1 MQHLDITEFIESTP
15 DHGFPLDYLVSRLKG
30 RKSRLVTDWGILVK
44 SASPMEQLPPGH
56 YQTIFG
62 ISAPDAVWR
71 ALMAEY
77 RWAYHQMNGQGRR
90 TFAPFF
96 IYGELRTLFICL
108 RYLRGLMRD
117 RLQEILSVS
126 LLSGEIKDVLLRSPD
141 ELSATQG
148 IEEKF
153 LCLSRLFKGIAETM
167 RHEGLKGFEQKLA
180 ELFLSVII
188 ATGLDPFLKA
198 FFLQVIDARN
208 ILALAKL
215 LKLEA
220 TGHPFISGGRT
231 DTMKLREILDRR
243 DVQAADKLVRG
254 FTGEKNAPANLS
266 GLEISLYRGISR
278 SLKRGGRGSLGT
290 GPVLDYLWR
299 CSIEAMNL
307 SILSYGAKL
316 TRDIVAAELLR

>member
-1 MQHLDITEFIESTP
+1 
-15 DHGFPLDYLVSRLKG
+15 
-30 RKSRLVTDWGILVK
+30 
-44 SASPMEQLPPGH
+44 
-56 YQTIFG
+56 
-62 ISAPDAVWR
+62 
-71 ALMAEY
+71 MAEY
-77 RWAYHQMNGQGRR
+77 QWIYHQMNGQVRK

-96 IYGELRTLFICL
+96 LYGELRTLFICL
-108 RYLRGLMRD
+108 RYLRGLKRD
-117 RLQEILSVS
+117 RLQEVLSLS
-126 LLSGEIKDVLLRSPD
+126 LLSGEIQAVLLRSPD
-141 ELSATQG
+141 ELSAARG

-153 LCLSRLFKGIAETM
+153 LGLSGLFKGIAETM

-180 ELFLSVII
+180 ELFLSAVI
-188 ATGLDPFLKA
+188 ATGLDPFLKS

-215 LKLEA
+215 LKLDA
-220 TGHPFISGGRT
+220 TLERPFISGGRT
-231 DTMKLREILDRR
+231 DAVKFREILDRR

-299 CSIEAMNL
+299 CSVDAMNL

-316 TRDIVAAELLR
+316 TRDIVAAELIR

>member
-1 MQHLDITEFIESTP
+1 MQHVDITEFLESAP

-30 RKSRLVTDWGILVK
+30 RKSRLITDWDILVK
-44 SASPMEQLPPGH
+44 STSPMEQLPPGH

-117 RLQEILSVS
+117 RLQEILSAS

-141 ELSATQG
+141 DLSAAQG

-153 LCLSRLFKGIAETM
+153 LGLSRLFKGIAETM

-180 ELFLSVII
+180 ELFLSMII